1 MSTSPR
7 ASARNGA
14 KTIRRQ
20 RRRQAQSVTS
30 EGRLITTTH
39 HTMHPNRREGVTRA
53 ELLALPVTVD
63 IPTAARA
70 LGLGRS
76 TAYELARR
84 GKFPCRILRAG
95 SSYRVPT
102 ADLLRILGIEP
113 PIPATNPT
121 APPTHRHH
129 RSAGSRSRAHAPP
142 GPPPAAPATD
152 R

>member
-1 MSTSPR
+1 
-7 ASARNGA
+7 
-14 KTIRRQ
+14 
-20 RRRQAQSVTS
+20 
-30 EGRLITTTH
+30 
-39 HTMHPNRREGVTRA
+39 MHPDRREGVTRA

-95 SSYRVPT
+95 SCYRVPT
-102 ADLLRILGIEP
+102 ADLLQVLGIEP

-121 APPTHRHH
+121 APAVHGHQR
-129 RSAGSRSRAHAPP
+129 
-142 GPPPAAPATD
+142 
-152 R
+152 